1 SHQLS
6 TPDSSLL
13 TPHPPAERIILMGAA
28 RLDDPVKGLPLAIE
42 VLNRLADIRPDIA
55 ADSRAI
61 FFGAIRS
68 PRALSSLR
76 FPHTHLGMISD
87 PSRLQ
92 TLYSRATALISTS
105 LAETLPGTLV
115 EAQAAGCTPLA
126 WDRGGQSDI
135 ISSPLTGRILPFGD
149 IDAMAHALAEVLDSP
164 ADPATLR
171 RSVRERFDALTIAAR
186 YVSLIQSL

>member
-1 SHQLS
+1 
-6 TPDSSLL
+6 
-13 TPHPPAERIILMGAA
+13 MGAA
-28 RLDDPVKGLPLAIE
+28 RLDDPVKGLPLAID

-55 ADSRAI
+55 ANSRAI
-61 FFGAIRS
+61 FFGALRS
-68 PRALSSLR
+68 PRALDSLR
-76 FPHTHLGMISD
+76 FPHTHLGMITD
-87 PSRLQ
+87 PARLH

-135 ISSPLTGRILPFGD
+135 ISSPRIGRILPFGD
-149 IDAMAHALAEVLDSP
+149 IEAMARALADVLDSP

-171 RSVRERFDALTIAAR
+171 ESVRERFDARVIATR